1 MVDGRYSV
9 GDEPGQTEHGG
20 DDHDE
25 GYDQQVQVVPA
36 PFTQPEVRRKKRCL
50 GSNTEGVIQSGPN
63 SLR

>member
-9 GDEPGQTEHGG
+9 GDEPGQPEHGG

-36 PFTQPEVRRKKRCL
+36 PFTQPEGRRKKDY
-50 GSNTEGVIQSGPN
+50 
-63 SLR
+63 